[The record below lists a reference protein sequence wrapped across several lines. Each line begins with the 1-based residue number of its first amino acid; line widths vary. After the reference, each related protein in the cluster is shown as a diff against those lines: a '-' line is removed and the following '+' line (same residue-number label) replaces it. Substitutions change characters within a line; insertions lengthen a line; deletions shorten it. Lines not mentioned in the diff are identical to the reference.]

1 MHARLPGGIPA
12 IINFSRAT
20 PIRSKPTM
28 VHLTGTKGKL
38 SFSPYGTELLVENL
52 QVRRTVRVHDPR
64 RGVRQMVSEFRNAI
78 QEDREPIMSGR
89 EATRDL
95 AIVLA
100 AYESARTG
108 QVVALSEPLP

>member
-1 MHARLPGGIPA
+1 
-12 IINFSRAT
+12 
-20 PIRSKPTM
+20 M

-38 SFSPYGTELLVENL
+38 SFSPYGAELLVENL

>member
-1 MHARLPGGIPA
+1 
-12 IINFSRAT
+12 
-20 PIRSKPTM
+20 
-28 VHLTGTKGKL
+28 
-38 SFSPYGTELLVENL
+38 
-52 QVRRTVRVHDPR
+52 
-64 RGVRQMVSEFRNAI
+64 MVSEFRNAI